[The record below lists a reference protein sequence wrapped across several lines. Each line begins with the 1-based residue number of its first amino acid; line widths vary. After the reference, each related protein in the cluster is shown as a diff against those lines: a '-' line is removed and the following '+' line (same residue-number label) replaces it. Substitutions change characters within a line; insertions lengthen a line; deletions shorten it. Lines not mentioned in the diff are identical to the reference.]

1 MALAIFFV
9 VLGAGTQRITGMGFA
24 LVCAPALVHALDPLT
39 AVTLANT
46 VGIGLN
52 VSVLA
57 MTFRHLDWR
66 KAVTIALG
74 AAIIIPP
81 LSLLL
86 RNASTAWLQVTIGII
101 VVVAVMS
108 ILLRRKRAV
117 PAPDT
122 VIGRIATGVAAGAMG
137 ATAGLS
143 GPPLAMYAARTD
155 WRGDDF
161 IATFQMIGIFIS
173 LLAISAAPRL
183 HLPMH
188 VWTSVIAAMAV
199 GLAAGTVIAPRVN
212 SKQVQ
217 TATLL
222 ISAIGGAL
230 TCLAGI
236 RDLL

>member
-24 LVCAPALVHALDPLT
+24 LVCAPALVNALDPLS

-52 VSVLA
+52 VSVLL
-57 MTFRHLDWR
+57 MTFRYLDWR
-66 KAVTIALG
+66 KAVTIAIG
-74 AAIIIPP
+74 AAMVIPP
-81 LSLLL
+81 LSIVLQ
-86 RNASTAWLQVTIGII
+86 NASTAWLQITIGVI
-101 VVVAVMS
+101 VVVAFLS
-108 ILLRRKRAV
+108 ILLRRKQAV

-137 ATAGLS
+137 TTAGLS

-155 WRGDDF
+155 WRGNDF

-173 LLAISAAPRL
+173 ILAISAAPPL
-183 HLPMH
+183 HLPAQ
-188 VWTSVIAAMAV
+188 VWISVIAAMAV
-199 GLAAGTVIAPRVN
+199 GLAAGTFIAPHVN
-212 SKQVQ
+212 SRQIQ
-217 TATLL
+217 TATLI

-230 TCLAGI
+230 TCVAGF
-236 RDLL
+236 RELL